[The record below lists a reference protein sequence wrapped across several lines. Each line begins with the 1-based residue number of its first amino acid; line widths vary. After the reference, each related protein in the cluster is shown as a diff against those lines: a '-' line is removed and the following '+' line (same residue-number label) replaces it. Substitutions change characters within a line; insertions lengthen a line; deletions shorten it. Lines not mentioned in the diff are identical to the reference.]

1 VGAFHFQLWAPPMW
15 GQHAS
20 LDTNKIYPVE
30 MGTKLVLVRLMW
42 AREESAQKEGEKRGK
57 DVFADAAI

>member
-1 VGAFHFQLWAPPMW
+1 MW